1 MSSPAAILDTT
12 RAGILAS
19 PHDRDLIADLK
30 ARIQSARILGSHRV
44 FSPKCLA
51 DAPIP
56 HSAFATRLS
65 LTSCDR
71 NQKILPFRT
80 LDEVVNAV

>member
-1 MSSPAAILDTT
+1 MSSSAPILDTT

-19 PHDRDLIADLK
+19 QDYRDFIADLK
-30 ARIQSARILGSHRV
+30 GRIHFARIPGSHRV

-51 DAPIP
+51 DAPIL
-56 HSAFATRLS
+56 HSALATRIS
-65 LTSCDR
+65 LTTRER

-80 LDEVVNAV
+80 SGEIVNAA